1 MKKVSILAGIL
12 ALILCWGGVAAA
24 HQTLGA
30 HIKCQDSFLF
40 LVDYS
45 GSMMMTHKVYK
56 EEKIDVAKQAMAKI
70 NAKLPTLAYN
80 AGLFTFAPKSTVV
93 AAGAWDR
100 AALNK
105 GIWSLRNGR
114 TIYGRLTP
122 MGNDFAAQASAISAL
137 PGKTAIILLSDG
149 EQNLGFRD
157 PVAGAQAIYAANPNA
172 TIHIVSLADTKQGA
186 DALRQIAALKPGSV
200 LVDATEIVAVEEL
213 ADQFVQKVFCFEATQ
228 PKDILTLRYVHF
240 AVGKYN
246 LDKVA
251 TATLDQYAAVL
262 KTRPEERLSIV
273 GWADV
278 TGRKQANQ
286 TLSENRA
293 KAVKNYLEKVG
304 VKNKIIVD
312 DGRGVSYYYDNSTP
326 AGRFMNRRAEV
337 NIINP

>member
-12 ALILCWGGVAAA
+12 SLVLCWGGVAAA

-100 AALNK
+100 VAMNK
-105 GIWSLRNGR
+105 GIWSLKHGQ

-122 MGNDFAAQASAISAL
+122 MGRDFTAQASAISAL
-137 PGKTAIILLSDG
+137 PGKTAIILLADG
-149 EQNLGFRD
+149 ESNLGRN

-172 TIHIVSLADTKQGA
+172 TIHIVSLADTKKGA
-186 DALRQIAALKPGSV
+186 ANLQAIAALKPGSV

-213 ADQFVQKVFCFEATQ
+213 ADQFVQKVFCFEANQ
-228 PKDILTLRYVHF
+228 PKDILTLRSVHF

-251 TATLDQYAAVL
+251 TATLDQYAVIL

-273 GWADV
+273 GWADI
-278 TGRKQANQ
+278 TGNKRANQ

-293 KAVKNYLEKVG
+293 KAVKSYLEKAG
-304 VKNKIIVD
+304 VKNKIIIE
-312 DGRGVSYYYDNSTP
+312 DGRGVSYAYDNNT
-326 AGRFMNRRAEV
+326 AEGRFMNRRAEV

>member
-1 MKKVSILAGIL
+1 MKKFSILAGIL

-45 GSMMMTHKVYK
+45 GSMMMTHKVFK

-70 NAKLPTLAYN
+70 NAKLPALAYN

-105 GIWSLRNGR
+105 GIWSLKNGQA
-114 TIYGRLTP
+114 IYSRMTP

-137 PGKTAIILLSDG
+137 PGKTAIVLLSDG
-149 EQNLGFRD
+149 EANLGRD

-172 TIHIVSLADTKQGA
+172 TIHIVSLADTKKGA
-186 DALRQIAALKPGSV
+186 AVLQKIAALKPGSV

-213 ADQFVQKVFCFEATQ
+213 ADQFVQKVFCFEASQ
-228 PKDILTLRYVHF
+228 AKDILTLRAVHF

-262 KTRPEERLSIV
+262 KTRPEERISIV

-278 TGRKQANQ
+278 TGQKKANQ

-293 KAVKNYLEKVG
+293 KAVKNYLEKAG

-312 DGRGVSYYYDNSTP
+312 DGRGVSYYYDNNTP

-337 NIINP
+337 NIISP

>member
-12 ALILCWGGVAAA
+12 ALVLCWGGVAAA

-30 HIKCQDSFLF
+30 HLKCQDGFLF

-56 EEKIDVAKQAMAKI
+56 EQKIDVAKQAMAKI
-70 NAKLPTLAYN
+70 NAKLPDLAYN

-93 AAGAWDR
+93 AAGAWNR
-100 AALNK
+100 AAMNK
-105 GIWSLRNGR
+105 GIWSLKNEQ

-122 MGNDFAAQASAISAL
+122 MGDDFTAQAAAISAI
-137 PGKTAIILLSDG
+137 PSRSAIILLSDG
-149 EQNLGFRD
+149 ESNLGKD
-157 PVAGAQAIYAANPNA
+157 PVAGAQAIYAANPNT
-172 TIHIVSLADTKQGA
+172 TIHIVSLADTKKG
-186 DALRQIAALKPGSV
+186 DAVLKKIAALKPGSV
-200 LVDATEIVAVEEL
+200 LVEATEIVAVEEL
-213 ADQFVQKVFCFEATQ
+213 AAKFVKDVFCFEATQ
-228 PKDILTLRYVHF
+228 AKDIITLRSVHF

-246 LDKVA
+246 LDKLA
-251 TATLDQYAAVL
+251 TATLDQYAALL
-262 KTRPEERLSIV
+262 KTRPAEKVSIV

-278 TGRKQANQ
+278 TGQKKANQ

-293 KAVKNYLEKVG
+293 KAVKNYLEKAG
-304 VKNKIIVD
+304 VKNSIIVD

>member
-12 ALILCWGGVAAA
+12 ALVLCWGGVAAA
-24 HQTLGA
+24 HQTLSA

-56 EEKIDVAKQAMAKI
+56 EEKIDVAKQAMARI
-70 NAKLPTLAYN
+70 NAKLPNLAYN

-93 AAGAWDR
+93 PAGAWDK
-100 AALNK
+100 AAINK
-105 GIWSLRNGR
+105 GIWSLKNGQ

-122 MGNDFAAQASAISAL
+122 MGDDFAAQASAISAL
-137 PGKTAIILLSDG
+137 PGKTAIILLADG
-149 EQNLGFRD
+149 EGNLGRD

-172 TIHIVSLADTKQGA
+172 TIHIVSLADTKKGA
-186 DALRQIAALKPGSV
+186 ANLQKIAALKPGSV
-200 LVDATEIVAVEEL
+200 LVDATDIVAVEEL
-213 ADQFVQKVFCFEATQ
+213 ADQFVKKVFCYEATQ
-228 PKDILTLRYVHF
+228 AKDILTLRYVHF

-246 LDKVA
+246 LDKLA
-251 TATLDQYAAVL
+251 TATLDKYAAIL
-262 KTRPEERLSIV
+262 KTRPAEKISVV

-278 TGRKQANQ
+278 TGKKQANQ

-293 KAVKNYLEKVG
+293 KAVKAYLEKVG
-304 VKNKIIVD
+304 VKNSIIID
-312 DGRGVSYYYDNSTP
+312 DGRGVSYYYDNATP
-326 AGRFMNRRAEV
+326 AGRFMNRRAEI

>member
-12 ALILCWGGVAAA
+12 ALVLCWGGVAAA
-24 HQTLGA
+24 HQTLSA

-40 LVDYS
+40 LVDFS
-45 GSMMMTHKVYK
+45 GSMMMTHKLYK

-80 AGLFTFAPKSTVV
+80 AGLFTFSPRSTVV

-100 AALNK
+100 AAMNK
-105 GIWSLRNGR
+105 GIWSLKNGQ

-122 MGNDFAAQASAISAL
+122 MGDDFAAQASAISAL
-137 PGKTAIILLSDG
+137 PGKTAIILLADG
-149 EQNLGFRD
+149 DGNLGRD

-172 TIHIVSLADTKQGA
+172 TIHIVSLADTKKG
-186 DALRQIAALKPGSV
+186 DAVLKKIAALKPGSV
-200 LVDATEIVAVEEL
+200 LVDATEIVAVDEL
-213 ADQFVQKVFCFEATQ
+213 ADKFVKEAFCYEATQ
-228 PKDILTLRYVHF
+228 PKDIITLRYVHF
-240 AVGKYN
+240 AIGKYN
-246 LDKVA
+246 LDKLA

-262 KTRPEERLSIV
+262 KTRPAEKISIV

-278 TGRKQANQ
+278 TGKKQANQ

-304 VKNKIIVD
+304 VKNKILVD
-312 DGRGVSYYYDNSTP
+312 DGRGVSYYYDNSSP
-326 AGRFMNRRAEV
+326 YGRYMNRRAEV
-337 NIINP
+337 NIIYP